1 MMNVLAVSLVLTSLA
16 ASAILSPAPET
27 QQKQGANTI
36 VKEGHRVVVVE
47 YDQDGHH
54 NTKISISPEQPTH
67 HHNALDNAKD
77 RIREAAS
84 VLPNVGQGISQP
96 QDAAFLHAPKE
107 LICDA
112 YGKCKHRIA
121 DAMEKTK
128 DKAQEALHKKNE
140 EARHVRDSVADALRE
155 TKEVVHDKARD
166 VQDYAQDT
174 VETTK
179 NHVASNVSEARDSLR
194 RFKNALKSSFGSLES
209 LKSMMGVANLLGFA
223 TAYGMCVWVTF
234 ISSYV
239 QSRAMARHQFAVMQS
254 KIYPVYFR
262 AMAYSIG
269 VALFGHVF
277 GNTNTLLSNKSHA
290 LQAYNLLASLA
301 TLFFNSVYLEPRAT
315 KVRTLPIS
323 CSFFYL
329 HILPSFDSLVS
340 FVLVIQLMFERI
352 KIEKEEGRGREDVS
366 TGVGEHQRTADPK
379 GPSTSADQDAVRSRI
394 IKLNDKLKKL
404 NSYSSLLNILNL
416 MSLTWHLVYLA
427 QQLHRTC

>member
-1 MMNVLAVSLVLTSLA
+1 MPLKTEQPIPKHTNQQLPTTIMLNVFAVSLVITSLA
-16 ASAILSPAPET
+16 ASAVLSPAPGP
-27 QQKQGANTI
+27 QQKQGASTI
-36 VKEGHRVVVVE
+36 VREGHRVVVVE

-67 HHNALDNAKD
+67 NHHVLDNAKD

-96 QDAAFLHAPKE
+96 EDGAFLHAPKE

-128 DKAQEALHKKNE
+128 DKAQEALQKKKEKVAANK
-140 EARHVRDSVADALRE
+140 EAARRVGDSVADALGK
-155 TKEVVHDKARD
+155 TKESVHDKARD
-166 VQDYAQDT
+166 VQEYAEDT
-174 VETTK
+174 VEAAK
-179 NHVASNVSEARDSLR
+179 EHVAHNVTEARDSLR
-194 RFKNALKSSFGSLES
+194 RLKDALKNSFGSLES
-209 LKSMMGVANLLGFA
+209 LNSVMGVANLLGFA

-239 QSRAMARHQFAVMQS
+239 QSRAMARHQFAVVQS

-262 AMAYSIG
+262 AMAYSVG

-301 TLFFNSVYLEPRAT
+301 TLFFNSLYLEPRAT
-315 KVRTLPIS
+315 KVRVTFLLHSLIFT
-323 CSFFYL
+323 SFKVLIKFFVFSS
-329 HILPSFDSLVS
+329 SFS
-340 FVLVIQLMFERI
+340 
-352 KIEKEEGRGREDVS
+352 
-366 TGVGEHQRTADPK
+366 
-379 GPSTSADQDAVRSRI
+379 
-394 IKLNDKLKKL
+394 
-404 NSYSSLLNILNL
+404 
-416 MSLTWHLVYLA
+416 
-427 QQLHRTC
+427 

>member
-1 MMNVLAVSLVLTSLA
+1 MMNVLAVTLLFTSLV
-16 ASAILSPAPET
+16 ASAIFSPPPPT
-27 QQKQGANTI
+27 LHKQGANTI

-54 NTKISISPEQPTH
+54 NTKISISPDQPTH
-67 HHNALDNAKD
+67 HHHHQVPDNANH

-84 VLPNVGQGISQP
+84 VLPNVGQGLSQP
-96 QDAAFLHAPKE
+96 QDTAFLHAPKE

-112 YGKCKHRIA
+112 YGKCKHRVA

-128 DKAQEALHKKNE
+128 EKAHEALLKKKE
-140 EARHVRDSVADALRE
+140 VARHLGDNVADALKE
-155 TKEVVHDKARD
+155 TKESVRDKARD
-166 VQDYAQDT
+166 VHEYAQDT
-174 VETTK
+174 VETAK
-179 NHVASNVSEARDSLR
+179 NHVHGNVSEAKDYLR
-194 RFKNALKSSFGSLES
+194 RLKHALKFSFGSLES
-209 LKSMMGVANLLGFA
+209 LNSVMGVANLLGFA
-223 TAYGMCVWVTF
+223 TSYGMCVWVTF

-301 TLFFNSVYLEPRAT
+301 TLFFNSLYLEPRAT
-315 KVRTLPIS
+315 K
-323 CSFFYL
+323 
-329 HILPSFDSLVS
+329 
-340 FVLVIQLMFERI
+340 LMFERI

-366 TGVGEHQRTADPK
+366 GERGRTGVREHQRTPDGT
-379 GPSTSADQDAVRSRI
+379 GPSISADQDAVRSRI

-404 NSYSSLLNILNL
+404 NSYSSVLNILNL
-416 MSLTWHLVYLA
+416 ISLTWHLVYLA
-427 QQLHRTC
+427 QRLHRTC

>member
-1 MMNVLAVSLVLTSLA
+1 MLNVFAVSLVITSLA
-16 ASAILSPAPET
+16 ASAILSPAPAT
-27 QQKQGANTI
+27 HQKQGANTI
-36 VKEGHRVVVVE
+36 VREGHRVVVVE

-67 HHNALDNAKD
+67 HHQVLDNAKD
-77 RIREAAS
+77 GIREAAS

-96 QDAAFLHAPKE
+96 EDAAFLHAPKE
-107 LICDA
+107 LVCDA
-112 YGKCKHRIA
+112 YGRCKQRIA

-128 DKAQEALHKKNE
+128 DKAQEALQKKKEKVAANK
-140 EARHVRDSVADALRE
+140 EAARRVGDSVADALGK
-155 TKEVVHDKARD
+155 TKESVHDKARD
-166 VQDYAQDT
+166 VHEYAQDT
-174 VETTK
+174 VETAK
-179 NHVASNVSEARDSLR
+179 EHVAHNVSEARDSLR
-194 RFKNALKSSFGSLES
+194 RLKHALKSSFGSLES
-209 LKSMMGVANLLGFA
+209 LNSVMGVANLLGFA

-239 QSRAMARHQFAVMQS
+239 QSRAMARHQFAVVQS

-262 AMAYSIG
+262 AMAYSVG

-301 TLFFNSVYLEPRAT
+301 TLFFNSLYLEPRAT
-315 KVRTLPIS
+315 K
-323 CSFFYL
+323 
-329 HILPSFDSLVS
+329 
-340 FVLVIQLMFERI
+340 LMFERI
-352 KIEKEEGRGREDVS
+352 KIEKEEGRGRVDISGERGR
-366 TGVGEHQRTADPK
+366 TEHQRT
-379 GPSTSADQDAVRSRI
+379 GEPSSSADQDAVRSRI

-427 QQLHRTC
+427 QRLHTPC

>member
-1 MMNVLAVSLVLTSLA
+1 M
-16 ASAILSPAPET
+16 
-27 QQKQGANTI
+27 
-36 VKEGHRVVVVE
+36 VVE

-67 HHNALDNAKD
+67 NHHVLDNAKD

-96 QDAAFLHAPKE
+96 EDGAFLHAPKE

-128 DKAQEALHKKNE
+128 DKAQEALQKKKEKVAANK
-140 EARHVRDSVADALRE
+140 EAARRVGDSVADALGK
-155 TKEVVHDKARD
+155 TKESVHDKARD
-166 VQDYAQDT
+166 VQEYAEDT
-174 VETTK
+174 VEAAK
-179 NHVASNVSEARDSLR
+179 EHVAHNVTEARDSLR
-194 RFKNALKSSFGSLES
+194 RLKDALKNSFGSLES
-209 LKSMMGVANLLGFA
+209 LNSVMGVANLLGFA

-239 QSRAMARHQFAVMQS
+239 QSRAMARHQFAVVQS

-262 AMAYSIG
+262 AMAYSVG

-301 TLFFNSVYLEPRAT
+301 TLFFNSLYLEPRAT
-315 KVRTLPIS
+315 KVRVTFLLHSLIFT
-323 CSFFYL
+323 SFKVLIKFFVFSS
-329 HILPSFDSLVS
+329 SFS
-340 FVLVIQLMFERI
+340 
-352 KIEKEEGRGREDVS
+352 
-366 TGVGEHQRTADPK
+366 
-379 GPSTSADQDAVRSRI
+379 
-394 IKLNDKLKKL
+394 
-404 NSYSSLLNILNL
+404 
-416 MSLTWHLVYLA
+416 
-427 QQLHRTC
+427 

>member
-1 MMNVLAVSLVLTSLA
+1 MSLVISSLA
-16 ASAILSPAPET
+16 AAGLLSPTPET

-54 NTKISISPEQPTH
+54 NTKISISPEQPSH
-67 HHNALDNAKD
+67 HHHHHDNQVLDNAKD
-77 RIREAAS
+77 KIKEAAS
-84 VLPNVGQGISQP
+84 VLPNLGGISQP

-112 YGKCKHRIA
+112 YGKCKHKIV

-128 DKAQEALHKKNE
+128 DKAQEALEKKKE
-140 EARHVRDSVADALRE
+140 EISAKKEAARQVGDTVANALGK
-155 TKEVVHDKARD
+155 TKESVYDKARD
-166 VQDYAQDT
+166 VHDYAQDT
-174 VETTK
+174 VETAK
-179 NHVASNVSEARDSLR
+179 DHVANNVSDAWDSLR
-194 RFKNALKSSFGSLES
+194 HLKHALKSSVGSLES
-209 LKSMMGVANLLGFA
+209 LNSLMGVANLLGFA

-239 QSRAMARHQFAVMQS
+239 QSRAMPRHQFAVVQS

-269 VALFGHVF
+269 VALFGHVL
-277 GNTNTLLSNKSHA
+277 GNTNTLLSNKPHR

-301 TLFFNSVYLEPRAT
+301 TVFFNSLYLEPRAT
-315 KVRTLPIS
+315 K
-323 CSFFYL
+323 
-329 HILPSFDSLVS
+329 
-340 FVLVIQLMFERI
+340 LMFERI

-366 TGVGEHQRTADPK
+366 GERGRTGVGEHQRTADPK
-379 GPSTSADQDAVRSRI
+379 EPSTSADQDAVRSRI

-427 QQLHRTC
+427 QRLHRTC